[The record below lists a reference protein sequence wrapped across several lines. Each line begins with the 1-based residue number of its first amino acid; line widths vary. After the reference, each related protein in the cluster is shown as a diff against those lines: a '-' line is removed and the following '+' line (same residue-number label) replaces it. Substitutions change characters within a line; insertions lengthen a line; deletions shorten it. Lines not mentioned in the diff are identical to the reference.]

1 MEELTAWL
9 DANRIAYRQIDDE
22 VVEIEDFGKVFLADL
37 SGVSSIFKGDEGNIR
52 FNLMENPDVL
62 MEEDIFYAAF
72 AFGKNWYYF
81 DLREEFR
88 FNLLKYAGKRQP
100 TRLNIPYV
108 NLGVHTGYELLN
120 GSGELADWVRKAKYL
135 GHTAI
140 GICDYNTMGATL
152 NLQKECSAAGLK
164 PIFGYSFRLRHGDE
178 TVDMK
183 LYCQSKEGLRNLLRI
198 QKAIMVDSEEHT
210 LTLRQ
215 LTDHAGGNVLVFG
228 KCSGDWLRKNPDVV
242 RKLKTA
248 MGKEEGCSGKLY
260 FQVDL
265 TEYKAERIDVEVL
278 KSVACYFENF
288 ADPFTFS
295 FEIEPI
301 LICDNYYLDG
311 DDARNKIVL
320 NKIAT
325 GAAHEQSDE
334 QFFKDID
341 EHFSVIEPLFD
352 SEKWDVKALFER
364 MCRNTVEIAE
374 GADAG
379 YETDRNF
386 MPRYD
391 MTAEEKTKY
400 GDRHSMFLSLL
411 EEGFQRLVP
420 KGEEAVYRKRLEHEI
435 YILESTDN
443 VDYMLVQY
451 DTVNW
456 ARSNGILVGCGR
468 GSAGGCLALYL
479 MGITLI
485 DPIKYD
491 LLFERFLLPERAGLY
506 PAQATLLAG
515 ELQSEEY
522 VEFELENGKTVRFD
536 RDAQLLV
543 VRDEEE
549 MIVYADELK
558 DGDDVVFDHKDYLWT
573 INYINHVPSDRDRQ

>member
-37 SGVSSIFKGDEGNIR
+37 SGVSSIFKGDGGNVR

-62 MEEDIFYAAF
+62 MEEEIYYVVF
-72 AFGKNWYYF
+72 AFGRNWYYF

-88 FNLLKYAGKRQP
+88 FNLLKYVGKRHP
-100 TRLNIPYV
+100 ARLDVPYV
-108 NLGVHTGYELLN
+108 NLGIHTGYELLN
-120 GSGELADWVRKAKYL
+120 GSGELSDWVRKAKYL

-140 GICDYNTMGATL
+140 GICDCNTMGGTL
-152 NLQKECSAAGLK
+152 NLQKECAAAGLK
-164 PIFGYSFRLRHGDE
+164 HIFGYSFQLRHGDE
-178 TVDMK
+178 TVEMK
-183 LYCQSKEGLRNLLRI
+183 LYCQTQNGLRNLLRI
-198 QKAIMVDSEEHT
+198 QKAVMVDSEEHT

-228 KCSGDWLRKNPDVV
+228 KRSGFWLKAHVETV
-242 RKLKTA
+242 EKLRA
-248 MGKEEGCSGKLY
+248 AFGKLY

-265 TEYKAERIDVEVL
+265 TEYKAERIDVEIL

-334 QFFKDID
+334 QYFKDID

-352 SEKWDVKALFER
+352 SEKWDVEALFGR
-364 MCRNTVEIAE
+364 MCRNTVGIAE

-379 YETDRNF
+379 YETERNF

-391 MTAEEKTKY
+391 MTAGEKAKY

-420 KGEEAVYRKRLEHEI
+420 EGQETVYRKRLEHEV

-506 PAQATLLAG
+506 PAQVTVLVG
-515 ELQSEEY
+515 EIESAAF
-522 VEFELENGKTVRFD
+522 VELDLKNGKTLRLD
-536 RDAQLLV
+536 KDAQLLV
-543 VRDEEE
+543 KRGEAEI
-549 MIVYADELK
+549 IVYADQLI
-558 DGDDVVFDHKDYLWT
+558 DGDDIVFDHKDFLWT
-573 INYINHVPSDRDRQ
+573 INYTDYVHTSHYRP

>member
-1 MEELTAWL
+1 MAWL
-9 DANRIAYRQIDDE
+9 DTNRIVYRQIDNE
-22 VVEIEDFGKVFLADL
+22 VVEIEDFGKVLLADL
-37 SGVSSIFKGDEGNIR
+37 SGVSSIFKGDEGNVR

-62 MEEDIFYAAF
+62 MEEEIYYVAF
-72 AFGKNWYYF
+72 PFGRNWYYF
-81 DLREEFR
+81 DLREKFR
-88 FNLLKYAGKRQP
+88 FNLLKYVGKRQP
-100 TRLNIPYV
+100 AQLNIPYV
-108 NLGVHTGYELLN
+108 NLGIHTGYELLN
-120 GSGELADWVRKAKYL
+120 GSGELSDWVRKAKYL

-140 GICDYNTMGATL
+140 GICDCNTMGGTL

-164 PIFGYSFRLRHGDE
+164 HVFGYSFQLRHGDE
-178 TVDMK
+178 TVEMK
-183 LYCQSKEGLRNLLRI
+183 LYCLTQNGLRNLLRI
-198 QKAIMVDSEEHT
+198 QKAVMVDSEEHT

-228 KCSGDWLRKNPDVV
+228 KRSGFWLKTHLEAVE
-242 RKLKTA
+242 KLKA
-248 MGKEEGCSGKLY
+248 SFGKLY

-288 ADPFTFS
+288 ADSFTFS

-334 QFFKDID
+334 QYFKDID
-341 EHFSVIEPLFD
+341 ELFSVIEPLFD

-364 MCRNTVEIAE
+364 MCRSTVEIAE
-374 GADAG
+374 IADAE
-379 YETDRNF
+379 YETNRNF

-420 KGEEAVYRKRLEHEI
+420 KGEEAIYRKRLEHEV

-443 VDYMLVQY
+443 IDYMLVQY

-479 MGITLI
+479 IGITLI

-506 PAQATLLAG
+506 PSQTTLLAG
-515 ELQSEEY
+515 ELLSGEY
-522 VEFELENGKTVRFD
+522 VELELENGKTVRFD

-549 MIVYADELK
+549 MIVYADQLK